1 MNIPAGTGDWFG
13 GWDGDEKPQPHLYA
27 NEDASRG
34 RMVELIE
41 RGQPAVMLCHWPG
54 LYSHGTKQGF
64 LDFQKVVTA
73 LAGRFSKQTLWMK
86 LSAIGR
92 YWAARELTKISVG
105 ENRQLSIDAPLSC
118 PDFTIRLKLRP
129 SMAPTL
135 HIGQSATPLREIK
148 SSEQLVENSFFSDE
162 QQLIACFA
170 LPKGSSRLTC

>member
-13 GWDGDEKPQPHLYA
+13 GWDGDEKPQPQLYA

-92 YWAARELTKISVG
+92 YWAARELTKMSVG

-118 PDFTIRLKLRP
+118 PDFTIRLNTATQYGADVAYWPIGNAASRNQF
-129 SMAPTL
+129 SRAARRE
-135 HIGQSATPLREIK
+135 HILQRRT
-148 SSEQLVENSFFSDE
+148 NN
-162 QQLIACFA
+162 
-170 LPKGSSRLTC
+170 